1 MRKLSLKINE
11 KDYELVMN
19 RDSIKWLENNG
30 FVLED
35 FTKKPLTY
43 MDMLW
48 YSLFVANHGEVS
60 PNLAMKLQKS
70 YQEEKGI
77 NMYNKVITFA
87 IEEYQSFINAL
98 AGTNSK
104 KTEEELEITEI

>member
-1 MRKLSLKINE
+1 MRKLSLKIND

-19 RDSIKWLENNG
+19 RESIKWLENNG
-30 FVLED
+30 FVLEE

-48 YSLFVANHGEVS
+48 YSLFIANHGEVS
-60 PNLAMKLQKS
+60 PSLAMKLQNS
-70 YQEEKGI
+70 YQDEKGMK
-77 NMYNKVITFA
+77 MYNKVISFA
-87 IEEYQSFINAL
+87 IDEYESFFNAL

-104 KTEEELEITEI
+104 KTEEELEITEV